1 MREEAGTKGEIYRVG
16 DKKEQGRGFRCQPG
30 ETSYSTW
37 KYHLLLSHIKKKR
50 RETGLS
56 DKMKA

>member
-16 DKKEQGRGFRCQPG
+16 DKKEQGQGFRCQPG

-37 KYHLLLSHIKKKR
+37 KYRLLLGHIKK
-50 RETGLS
+50 
-56 DKMKA
+56 AA